1 MLRRTAECLWVRPPP
16 PFPVPFRLTCSFEQI
31 VQHPHIARRVD
42 APKMHGGHGASLEIV
57 HPDTL

>member
-1 MLRRTAECLWVRPPP
+1 
-16 PFPVPFRLTCSFEQI
+16 